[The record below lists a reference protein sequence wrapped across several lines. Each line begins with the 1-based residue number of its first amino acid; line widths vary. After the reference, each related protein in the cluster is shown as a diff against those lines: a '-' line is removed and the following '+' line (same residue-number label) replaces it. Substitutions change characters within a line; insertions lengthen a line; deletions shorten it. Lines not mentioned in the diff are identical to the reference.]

1 MVAWGAERPHE
12 EATMSRHVENR
23 TGQQVDR
30 RRPGGLRPLHTL
42 AIVAVGV
49 VGVLVAF
56 WALSFIAGIVWGVV
70 KAVVIVAVLAA
81 VVWFFL
87 GRRHR

>member
-1 MVAWGAERPHE
+1 
-12 EATMSRHVENR
+12 MSRQVDNR
-23 TGQQVDR
+23 AGNQVDR
-30 RRPGGLRPLHTL
+30 RRSGGLRPLHTL
-42 AIVAVGV
+42 AVVAVGV

-70 KAVVIVAVLAA
+70 KVVVIVAVLAA

-87 GRRHR
+87 GRRRR